1 MDCSPLFER
10 INKLAAQEEKLW
22 QRAGDG
28 GGLDPGDV
36 ARLDTIKVEVDQAY
50 DLLHQRQ
57 ARHAAGLDLE
67 DPSLRPEEIVE
78 RYQQ

>member
-1 MDCSPLFER
+1 MDDSPLFER
-10 INKLAAQEEKLW
+10 INELAAQEEELW
-22 QRAGDG
+22 QRAGDR

-36 ARLDTIKVEVDQAY
+36 ARLDTIKVELDQAY

-57 ARHAAGLDLE
+57 ARHAAGLDPE
-67 DPSLRPEEIVE
+67 DSSLRPEEIVE